1 MCMPFCTRLRDHVD
15 PPPRYYKNYDS
26 KHPVSGSS
34 AYYRQRDQARTNKI
48 NEMNAASKESR
59 ARNKARMKSFVFRNH
74 GSPASTHAVQGS
86 IAGAIAGGA
95 MGGGGGAGGF

>member
-1 MCMPFCTRLRDHVD
+1 MCLPFSTRLQDPVD

-26 KHPVSGSS
+26 KYPVSGSS
-34 AYYRQRDQARTNKI
+34 AYSRQRDQARTNKI
-48 NEMNAASKESR
+48 NEMNADSKESR
-59 ARNKARMKSFVFRNH
+59 ARNKKQKKSFLFRNH
-74 GSPASTHAVQGS
+74 GGGASTLHHGS